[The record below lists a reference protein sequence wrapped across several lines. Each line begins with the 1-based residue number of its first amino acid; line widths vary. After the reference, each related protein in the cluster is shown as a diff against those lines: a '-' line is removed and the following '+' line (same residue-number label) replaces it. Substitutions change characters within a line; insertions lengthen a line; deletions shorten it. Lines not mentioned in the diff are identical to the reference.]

1 MDIHEIINRIYRMP
15 EASADKVVKHLSK
28 VTYPK
33 GYHIL
38 EAGKTETNIFFSS
51 RKGLPELYIPVDG
64 KEVTFWIGERR
75 VNHCLIEKLCK

>member
-28 VTYPK
+28 ITYPK

-38 EAGKTETNIFFSS
+38 EAGKTETNIFSS
-51 RKGLPELYIPVDG
+51 RKGLLELIFP
-64 KEVTFWIGERR
+64 
-75 VNHCLIEKLCK
+75 